1 MLILSGLTLLLIY
14 LALGYLY
21 KKFKRGVKYKVKGR
35 YPKCVKKSR
44 LKPIRTKVGVLR
56 RKVITT
62 SKYKKRFV

>member
-1 MLILSGLTLLLIY
+1 MLILSGLALFLIY

-21 KKFKRGVKYKVKGR
+21 KKFKRGVEYKVKGR
-35 YPKCVKKSR
+35 YSKGVKKSR

-62 SKYKKRFV
+62 SKHKKRFV